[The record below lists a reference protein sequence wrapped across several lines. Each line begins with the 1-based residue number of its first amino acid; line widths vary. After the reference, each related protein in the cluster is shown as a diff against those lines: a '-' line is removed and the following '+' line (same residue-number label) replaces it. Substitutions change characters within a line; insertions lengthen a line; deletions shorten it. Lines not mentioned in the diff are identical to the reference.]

1 MNINTIYN
9 MRTSKNDK
17 VDISTLIQSVDNT
30 ETLITETDKIAK
42 LIEATSLLNKCLLSV
57 VEQLK
62 NITSQPVE
70 LTIKQ
75 ADIDQFRLVKNGYI
89 QEETELLKKHVAE
102 QLAMIKAHEQ
112 RICEVCKQ
120 GEGVWLSDFW
130 LKVWIAVQI
139 MVYGIIAL
147 YLIVKT

>member
-1 MNINTIYN
+1 

-17 VDISTLIQSVDNT
+17 VDISTLLQSVDNT
-30 ETLITETDKIAK
+30 ETQNIEIDKIAK
-42 LIEATSLLNKCLLSV
+42 LIEVTTQLNRCLLSV

-70 LTIKQ
+70 LSVKQ

-89 QEETELLKKHVAE
+89 KEETELLKKHVAE

-130 LKVWIAVQI
+130 LKVWCIVQIAV
-139 MVYGIIAL
+139 YGVITL
-147 YLIVKT
+147 YLIFK

>member
-1 MNINTIYN
+1 

-17 VDISTLIQSVDNT
+17 VDISTLLQSVDNT
-30 ETLITETDKIAK
+30 ETQNIEIDKIAK
-42 LIEATSLLNKCLLSV
+42 LIEVTTQLNRCLLSV

-89 QEETELLKKHVAE
+89 QEETELLKKHAAE

-112 RICEVCKQ
+112 RICEVCKR
-120 GEGVWLSDFW
+120 GEGIWLSDFW
-130 LKVWIAVQI
+130 LKVWGAVQI
-139 MVYGIIAL
+139 AVYGVIAL
-147 YLIVKT
+147 YMLVKS

>member
-1 MNINTIYN
+1 

-17 VDISTLIQSVDNT
+17 VDISTLMQSVNNI
-30 ETLITETDKIAK
+30 ETLNAETGKIAK
-42 LIEATSLLNKCLLSV
+42 LIEATSQLNKCLLSV

-62 NITSQPVE
+62 NITSQPIE
-70 LTIKQ
+70 LSVKQ
-75 ADIDQFRLVKNGYI
+75 ADLDQFRLVKNGYI
-89 QEETELLKKHVAE
+89 QEGTELLKKHVAE

-130 LKVWIAVQI
+130 LKVWCIVQIAV
-139 MVYGIIAL
+139 YGVITL
-147 YLIVKT
+147 YLIFK